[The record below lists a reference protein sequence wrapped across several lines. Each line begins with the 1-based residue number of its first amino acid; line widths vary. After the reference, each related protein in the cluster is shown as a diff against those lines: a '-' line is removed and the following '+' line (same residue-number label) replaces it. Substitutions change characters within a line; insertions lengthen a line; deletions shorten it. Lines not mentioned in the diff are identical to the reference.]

1 MSSTFRRACVLAN
14 RDLSIDV
21 YDAQASKL
29 ANRCVCICP
38 LVSLLHGASPG
49 RCMHKAAARTYV
61 PSLTKIYHTVLSR
74 LRIDGRKAG
83 RLRMSF
89 HIKLLLLQQI
99 SRADQRNISMPLPI
113 LALAA
118 CRTTCWLTRRV
129 DRPKK
134 ARARMRRADERR
146 RTWGTA
152 GTTRL
157 LAACHAS
164 TGLAAGARDCVAG
177 CGSDGPA
184 PNSSARAPRHA
195 FHPALILL
203 LRAYAGRAGL
213 PAFGN
218 YRH

>member
-1 MSSTFRRACVLAN
+1 MPSGLASAWREPRPMHAQGSRPYVRALSDQDIPHRPLAPA
-14 RDLSIDV
+14 D
-21 YDAQASKL
+21 
-29 ANRCVCICP
+29 
-38 LVSLLHGASPG
+38 H
-49 RCMHKAAARTYV
+49 
-61 PSLTKIYHTVLSR
+61 
-74 LRIDGRKAG
+74 

-164 TGLAAGARDCVAG
+164 TGLAVGARDCVAG